1 MAILSFFTKTK
12 TVLNRQASQQH
23 FQNIIQNLDRDR
35 RQKSL
40 SSAEIAVNR
49 LQADLSRIPSYN

>member
-12 TVLNRQASQQH
+12 TVLNRQTSQQH